1 MRAPTRFFAA
11 VLGFT
16 LIAIPP
22 GGCSKSDSGS
32 SSGSDS
38 AGGSKASAIENEAQA
53 AALAEIQKH
62 WAKGSDGWTT
72 ARDTGSSFAPIKF
85 LRQMRDIAPQS
96 VESSDLG
103 ESDKLNGIEWAG
115 QVNFK
120 SSPCR
125 EAGDDG
131 FLLEGMSNLGVSV
144 SRHRGR
150 WTQWA
155 DYQPEAI
162 RLHKTKGKWEIQQD
176 TWLLRG
182 SIPQPAD
189 YANAGVK

>member
-1 MRAPTRFFAA
+1 MREFNSSFNAIIAFA
-11 VLGFT
+11 VV
-16 LIAIPP
+16 IAIV
-22 GGCSKSDSGS
+22 GCTKSDSGS
-32 SSGSDS
+32 SPSSDTSG
-38 AGGSKASAIENEAQA
+38 GGSKASAIENEAQA

-62 WAKGSDGWTT
+62 WVKGPEGWTT

-85 LRQMRDIAPQS
+85 LRQMREIAVQG
-96 VESSDLG
+96 VESNELG
-103 ESDKLNGIEWAG
+103 ESDRLNGIAWEG

-120 SSPCR
+120 PSPCR

-144 SRHRGR
+144 ARHRGR

-155 DYQPEAI
+155 DFQPESI
-162 RLHKTKGKWEIQQD
+162 RLHKAKGKWEFQQD

-182 SIPQPAD
+182 TIPQPGD